1 MGVNVLA
8 RLLVRPRVSVI
19 LTLVRSDRVEMVVGI
34 AADIMSVLVPMIV
47 ETVIVEIVAMQAMRP
62 MGVNVERVENRCIAV

>member
-34 AADIMSVLVPMIV
+34 AADIMSGLVPMIV

>member
-1 MGVNVLA
+1 VGVNVLA

-34 AADIMSVLVPMIV
+34 AADIMSGLVPMIV
-47 ETVIVEIVAMQAMRP
+47 ETVAMQAMRP
-62 MGVNVERVENRCIAV
+62 MGVNVERVENRCI